1 MPVHAETTV
10 SMEERAED
18 RKEIYL
24 NDLHSGLNRTRVR
37 DLARPSSL
45 RGLID
50 RAMGLGGSYYL
61 TDHRFARRDQVEACH
76 PQIREFLRA
85 KRRLDPDL
93 RSSAV
98 VSSKSSA
105 RYSLM

>member
-1 MPVHAETTV
+1 MPAHSETTV
-10 SMEERAED
+10 SMEERSGG
-18 RKEIYL
+18 RKEIYV
-24 NDLHSGLNRTRVR
+24 NDLHSGLNRTRMR

-76 PQIREFLRA
+76 PQIGEFLRA
-85 KRRLDPDL
+85 KRRLDPEL
-93 RSSAV
+93 RFQSDWWHHHEC
-98 VSSKSSA
+98 
-105 RYSLM
+105 LPNP